1 MKQQIIMH
9 DQKTNQIA
17 LSIRD
22 SKEAAMAFIEK
33 SLLLLVVWGLGLLAG
48 IY

>member
-9 DQKTNQIA
+9 DQKANQIA

-22 SKEAAMAFIEK
+22 SIEAAINFIEK
-33 SLLLLVVWGLGLLAG
+33 FLLLLVVWGLGLLVG
-48 IY
+48 LS

>member
-9 DQKTNQIA
+9 DQKANQIA

-22 SKEAAMAFIEK
+22 SKAAAMAFIEK
-33 SLLLLVVWGLGLLAG
+33 LLLFLVVWGLGLLTG
-48 IY
+48 LS

>member
-9 DQKTNQIA
+9 DQKANQLA

-22 SKEAAMAFIEK
+22 SIEAIFDFVEK
-33 SLLLLVVWGLGLLAG
+33 FLLFLIVWGLGLLAG
-48 IY
+48 LS